1 MRKARNGEQGIESK
15 KWKGRE
21 NMEWKAMEWNG
32 NLRQGIEG
40 IEWNGR

>member
-21 NMEWKAMEWNG
+21 NMEWKAK
-32 NLRQGIEG
+32 NLRQGMEG